1 MMEKWMNGED
11 KKFSIIIPVFHYS
24 KVPSE
29 SPCTP
34 RGKNSGYRF
43 LSLRRIV
50 NEEGYSSQIC
60 TVDHQMCLWER
71 DPDPVDPE
79 GNLGGNMLQVPSL
92 FHREAETD
100 RLGRTGGA
108 LPEEIRP
115 EEPEV
120 GLGIVPLKGAKAS
133 GIQGGG
139 RRRLHSPP
147 WSPDP
152 LAFFFAAREIIKN
165 FTAEHAE
172 TAEQTNWN
180 AGILE

>member
-1 MMEKWMNGED
+1 M
-11 KKFSIIIPVFHYS
+11 
-24 KVPSE
+24 
-29 SPCTP
+29 
-34 RGKNSGYRF
+34 R
-43 LSLRRIV
+43 LR
-50 NEEGYSSQIC
+50 
-60 TVDHQMCLWER
+60 ER

-100 RLGRTGGA
+100 RLGRAGGA

-120 GLGIVPLKGAKAS
+120 RLGVIPLKGAKAS

-139 RRRLHSPP
+139 RRRLDSPP
-147 WSPDP
+147 WPPDP
-152 LAFFFAAREIIKN
+152 LALFFTAGEIIKN

-172 TAEQTNWN
+172 TAEFKPTKNGKMELWDDGRVGN
-180 AGILE
+180 AMSFPIFHHSNFPVFLSACSVLLFCRVFKFY